1 MGLRWANFTRIP
13 FKQDYCKSLEKTE
26 NIPMVNLV
34 SIEDIYEVKHY
45 KTFEIIPYKLYHIIL
60 G

>member
-1 MGLRWANFTRIP
+1 MGLKWANFTQIT

-34 SIEDIYEVKHY
+34 SIEDIYEVETSLDHFNY
-45 KTFEIIPYKLYHIIL
+45 IRF
-60 G
+60 